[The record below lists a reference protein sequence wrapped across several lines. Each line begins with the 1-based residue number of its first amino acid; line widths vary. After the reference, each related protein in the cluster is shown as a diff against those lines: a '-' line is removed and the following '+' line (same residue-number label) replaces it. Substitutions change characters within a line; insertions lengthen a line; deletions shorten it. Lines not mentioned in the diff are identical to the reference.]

1 MLLKKD
7 YVENIDQDIFKAV
20 VDVIDRLIK
29 IIKPGKIYLGEKDM
43 QQLKIIEHF
52 VKKNYSNIK
61 VVGCKTIREKNGIA
75 CSSRNFL
82 LSLNEKK
89 IASKIYKYLKK
100 RKQKLIKKKI
110 NSKIIKKNVY
120 KLGAKKIDY
129 IQMLD
134 VNKIIKPHKKNR
146 KFRIFVAYYLR
157 SIRLI
162 DNI

>member
-1 MLLKKD
+1 
-7 YVENIDQDIFKAV
+7 
-20 VDVIDRLIK
+20 
-29 IIKPGKIYLGEKDM
+29 M

-52 VKKNYSNIK
+52 VKKNYPNVK

-75 CSSRNFL
+75 RSSRNFF

-89 IASKIYKYLKK
+89 IASKIYKYLKN

-110 NSKIIKKNVY
+110 NLKTIKKNVY

-134 VNKIIKPHKKNR
+134 INKILKPHKKNR
-146 KFRIFVAYYLR
+146 KFRIFLAYYLK
-157 SIRLI
+157 STRLI